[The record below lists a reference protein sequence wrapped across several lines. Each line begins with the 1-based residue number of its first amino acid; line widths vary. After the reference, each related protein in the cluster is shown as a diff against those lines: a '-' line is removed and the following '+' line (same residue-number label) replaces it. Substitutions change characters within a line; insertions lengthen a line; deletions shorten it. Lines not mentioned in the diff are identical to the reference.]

1 MMGAADG
8 GEDYPYSSLGGGLR
22 PSSLLVHMDASKVAK
37 APTLAVR
44 LRNFV
49 LTILMM
55 SFPIGIFLLPLWLRT
70 RSYPRIVVSLT
81 TIPERLPHIRPT
93 LESLLYDQ
101 TVTPTVVYLILPQQ
115 DYYGSQTPKHYD
127 DPWPDFLTHMV
138 ETTQLEILQ
147 PTSDYGPITKV
158 LHALEKE
165 KQWSDEQEM
174 RQQKSSV
181 SQNSNTRIVY
191 LDDDVQYHRQL
202 IQLLVD
208 ASLEYELDGDAS
220 AVVALSGG
228 RLRNK
233 FRQIKHSNR
242 NYDKAPNLYME
253 VSWDN
258 LAKPQPVDIVQGF
271 TGVCLHA
278 QDGWNWL
285 PSIYSVLLRNSDNNV
300 VVPKAVL
307 QSDDVL
313 LSAVMERFNSTRWVV
328 PGMAHR
334 VQVNTNS
341 SQVAPLS
348 KGMHSNLIEATYYLQ
363 QQWGIWNNYEL
374 LDWSTLTPE
383 QLEAIHCEAKHVQ
396 DCSTSVCVPNPK
408 HCPDAH
414 AVLQD
419 LSSP

>member
-1 MMGAADG
+1 
-8 GEDYPYSSLGGGLR
+8 
-22 PSSLLVHMDASKVAK
+22 MDSKTAK
-37 APTLAVR
+37 APTIAVR

-55 SFPIGIFLLPLWLRT
+55 SFPLGIFLLPLWLRT

-101 TVTPTVVYLILPQQ
+101 TVAPTVVYLILPQQ
-115 DYYGSQTPKHYD
+115 DYYGTSQTPKDFHFG
-127 DPWPDFLTHMV
+127 DPSSWPDFLTHML

-174 RQQKSSV
+174 IHQQPKSTVV
-181 SQNSNTRIVY
+181 SNENTRIIY
-191 LDDDVQYHRQL
+191 LDDDVQYHRKL

-208 ASLEYELDGDAS
+208 ASLEYEYDGDAS

-228 RLRNK
+228 RLRNN

-253 VSWDN
+253 VSWD
-258 LAKPQPVDIVQGF
+258 LAAPQQVDIVQGF

-278 QDGWNWL
+278 KDGWKWL
-285 PSIYSVLLRNSDNNV
+285 PSIYSVLQDSEHDTG
-300 VVPKAVL
+300 VPKAVL

-313 LSAVMERFNSTRWVV
+313 LSAIMEEYNETRWVV
-328 PGMAHR
+328 PGMAHI
-334 VQVNTNS
+334 VKATNS
-341 SQVAPLS
+341 SKVAPLSS

-363 QQWGIWNNYEL
+363 QQLGIWNNYEL
-374 LDWSTLTPE
+374 LDWSTLTLE
-383 QLEAIHCEAKHVQ
+383 QRHAIDCEAKHAQ

-408 HCPDAH
+408 HCPDAQ

-419 LSSP
+419 LMSP